1 MSVSVVIAFAV
12 NTFSPNG
19 IAWVGQWDTAKGV
32 ITAKVNNHILNHD
45 LEIDNVLDA
54 KKIFDSGQAVF
65 VDARSFEAYS
75 DGHIKGAVSL
85 PVMEFDLIIK
95 EFMEQHNPSQFI
107 ITYCSG
113 RECEDSH
120 DLAERLV
127 EAGFQNVSVYI
138 DGYELWEQRDYPIE
152 QATALRDHGNF

>member
-12 NTFSPNG
+12 NTFSSNG
-19 IAWVGQWDTAKGV
+19 IAWVGQWDTTKGV
-32 ITAKVNNHILNHD
+32 ITAKANNHILNHD
-45 LEIDNVLDA
+45 LEIDNVLEA
-54 KKIFDSGQAVF
+54 KKIFDSGQALF

-85 PVMEFDLIIK
+85 PAMEFDEFVE
-95 EFMEQHNPSQFI
+95 EFMEQYNPSQFI

-152 QATALRDHGNF
+152 QAMALRDHGNF